1 MGNSDN
7 IHISICLLQHKID
20 LWIRKEHEG
29 IYREAEKRI
38 NERAANFA
46 KKNYT
51 DIQDLLTK
59 LLLELTV
66 NYIAKEKRL
75 NAYEEKLLPKVEQLN
90 GLVDRLDQAI
100 GEAEAP
106 ATDSTET
113 QNAD

>member
-1 MGNSDN
+1 MENGDN
-7 IHISICLLQHKID
+7 IHISINLLQHKID

-46 KKNYT
+46 KKNYS
-51 DIQDLLTK
+51 DVQDLLTK

-75 NAYEEKLLPKVEQLN
+75 NAYEENLLPKVEKLN
-90 GLVDRLDQAI
+90 ELVDHIDRAL
-100 GEAEAP
+100 
-106 ATDSTET
+106 TETTAANAT